1 MTRSVRPY
9 RFGLSLLLPALLLA
23 APAGKLH
30 AQENLEI
37 SCPVS
42 EVTTGVVTN
51 LPEDW
56 WSTSQ
61 LGRLGGAEIRQIGG
75 ETVLTCLY
83 RIRDR
88 EVALMRRPPEGAMS
102 CRLRA
107 SGIGFSCTAPQKL
120 EVSNELR
127 GKICQASIQ
136 GQIAWDYQ
144 GRRRWQ
150 RSNLERICK
159 GAENSLQPGVCFNRV
174 MHGSI
179 SHGSGTRWRW
189 PPALKLCAGTL
200 DSQAT
205 IACFVSAIEAQQ
217 PWQQAIEACR
227 AKP

>member
-1 MTRSVRPY
+1 MTRSARLY
-9 RFGLSLLLPALLLA
+9 RFCFALLLPAVLLA
-23 APAGKLH
+23 APGIELR
-30 AQENLEI
+30 AQEDLEI

-42 EVTTGVVTN
+42 EVTTGVMTN

-56 WSTSQ
+56 WSTPQ
-61 LGRLGGAEIRQIGG
+61 LGRLDGAEIRQIGG
-75 ETVLTCLY
+75 QTVLTCLY

-88 EVALMRRPPEGAMS
+88 EVALMRRPPAGAMS
-102 CRLRA
+102 CQLRPA
-107 SGIGFSCTAPQKL
+107 GIGFSCKAPEKL
-120 EVSNELR
+120 EVATELQ

-136 GQIAWDYQ
+136 NQIAWDYQ

-150 RSNLERICK
+150 ASNLERICK
-159 GAENSLQPGVCFNRV
+159 GAENSLQPGVCFDRV
-174 MHGSI
+174 MHGNI

-205 IACFVSAIEAQQ
+205 IACFVTAIEAQQ